1 MILILNRIVTLCVLY
16 VFDTK
21 QVVQPV
27 LDSRFKNSLQDNGE
41 STHFDADTFDI
52 VQYSYVLHEMP
63 MENAHALLSEAYRIL
78 KPGGVLSGFEG
89 MLYTITNSPNT
100 YTVAELLQLRNLISG
115 YKCIMIF

>member
-1 MILILNRIVTLCVLY
+1 MWKEQRGLTNLEFYQVCELFWFYHIVTLCGLY
-16 VFDTK
+16 VFNTK

-27 LDSRFKNSLQDNGE
+27 LDSSFKNSLQDNGE

-89 MLYTITNSPNT
+89 M
-100 YTVAELLQLRNLISG
+100 
-115 YKCIMIF
+115 

>member
-1 MILILNRIVTLCVLY
+1 MILVLNLIVTLCGLY

-21 QVVQPV
+21 QVIQPV
-27 LDSRFKNSLQDNGE
+27 LDSSFKNSFQDNGE

-89 MLYTITNSPNT
+89 MFYTITNSPNT
-100 YTVAELLQLRNLISG
+100 LSLNYYS
-115 YKCIMIF
+115 

>member
-1 MILILNRIVTLCVLY
+1 MERTEKDLQTWNFIRYVNDSGSQSHSFCRLY

-27 LDSRFKNSLQDNGE
+27 LDSSFKNSLQDNGE

-89 MLYTITNSPNT
+89 M
-100 YTVAELLQLRNLISG
+100 
-115 YKCIMIF
+115 

>member
-1 MILILNRIVTLCVLY
+1 MILVLNHIVTLCGLY

-21 QVVQPV
+21 QVIQPV
-27 LDSRFKNSLQDNGE
+27 LDSSFKNSFQDNGE

-89 MLYTITNSPNT
+89 MFLHYCKLTQ

-115 YKCIMIF
+115 FKSIMIF